1 MPSAPRVIPIRL
13 PLSNA
18 YLVRD
23 EGCILVDAGYRGD
36 ERRIE
41 AALAAEG
48 LAPRD
53 IGLIL
58 LTHGHGD
65 HIGAAAALARRSGA
79 PLALH
84 AADWPMATSGRNG
97 PLVPTRASARVM
109 VALLSGAMRPVEP
122 FTPDIALD
130 EALDLAAYGVRGRT
144 LHTPGHTPGSASL
157 LLEGGQALAGDLLM
171 GGHLGGA
178 LMARRP
184 RHHYI
189 AASLAAVQ
197 ASLRRLLDAGAARL
211 FVGHGGPLEAAAVRR
226 RIAGVAQAAPAP
238 R

>member
-84 AADWPMATSGRNG
+84 AADCTAWRCPSPRWW
-97 PLVPTRASARVM
+97 
-109 VALLSGAMRPVEP
+109 
-122 FTPDIALD
+122 
-130 EALDLAAYGVRGRT
+130 
-144 LHTPGHTPGSASL
+144 
-157 LLEGGQALAGDLLM
+157 
-171 GGHLGGA
+171 
-178 LMARRP
+178 RR
-184 RHHYI
+184 
-189 AASLAAVQ
+189 
-197 ASLRRLLDAGAARL
+197 
-211 FVGHGGPLEAAAVRR
+211 
-226 RIAGVAQAAPAP
+226 
-238 R
+238 